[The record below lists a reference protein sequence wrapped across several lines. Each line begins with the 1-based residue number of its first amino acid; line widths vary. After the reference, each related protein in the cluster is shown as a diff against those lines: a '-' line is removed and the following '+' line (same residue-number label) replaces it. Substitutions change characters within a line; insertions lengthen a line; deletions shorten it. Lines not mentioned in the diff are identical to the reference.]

1 MFCPNCGSQ
10 VPDTSRFCPSCG
22 ASLGAAAQQEPV
34 QPATP
39 PSPGVPPA
47 PGAAPIPGTP
57 PVPGAA
63 PIQSYAGTAEPSM
76 KWYKFL
82 IYFAL
87 FAGALLNVG
96 NAFTAFTGAHYDGS
110 AKYVYAMF
118 GGLQAVDIIYGVV
131 LIGLAVA
138 AIYVRQQLAHF
149 KKGAPKM
156 FLVLY
161 GANAVVGI
169 LYLAAVLVIALA
181 SVSGYL
187 SAYVDPIDVAL
198 EIVPVAQIFLTII
211 GAAIY
216 LVLNKIYFDKR
227 AHLFTN

>member
-22 ASLGAAAQQEPV
+22 ASLGAPAQQEPV

-96 NAFTAFTGAHYDGS
+96 NAFTVFTGAHYDGS

-149 KKGAPKM
+149 KKSAPKM

-169 LYLAAVLVIALA
+169 LYLAAC
-181 SVSGYL
+181 SS
-187 SAYVDPIDVAL
+187 SCSPAYRAICPPTL
-198 EIVPVAQIFLTII
+198 TPSTSPSRSCPSAQIFLTII

-216 LVLNKIYFDKR
+216 LVLNKN
-227 AHLFTN
+227 LL